1 MRSGLLASAI
11 CLSAMLALPVVSQA
25 ADKIE
30 YQAPA
35 TQQYVGLLGH
45 WLHNDDDRNLKS
57 NAQGLGALYGRQLS
71 RHVWWETSLDYFKL
85 PTDIAGLDDYSQYH
99 LMTGL
104 AYAFGDR
111 QHFTPFIIAQLG
123 AIKHTVEP
131 SDDKDTN
138 LGISAGAGAVSA
150 PLFSSGLRLRAEA
163 RYVFDSFG
171 GDRGTGSLNQ
181 DPFGDWRVSV
191 GIELPIGIT
200 KVVVREKTVVKEVVK
215 TVTKEVPVEVPVAD
229 TDRDGVPD
237 KRDAC
242 PGTPANAKVDAQG
255 CLIANQRLVLKDILF
270 ELGSTNLTKNSKTNL
285 AILAEGLQAQQEL
298 QIEVAGY
305 TDSTGRASTNL
316 KLSQSRAAA
325 VRDFLVQ
332 QGVPAERLTAKG
344 YGSADPVAS
353 NNSISGRALNRRVE
367 LHLSSK

>member
-1 MRSGLLASAI
+1 MRCALLAATF
-11 CLSAMLALPVVSQA
+11 CLSTLLTLPVTTHA

-30 YQAPA
+30 YQSPT
-35 TQQYVGLLGH
+35 TQQYVGLLAH
-45 WLHNDDDRNLKS
+45 WLHNDEDRNLKS

-71 RHVWWETSLDYFKL
+71 QHIWWETSLDYFKL

-111 QHFTPFIIAQLG
+111 KHFTPFVIAQLG
-123 AIKHTVEP
+123 AIKHDVEP

-138 LGISAGAGAVSA
+138 LGLSAGGGVIV
-150 PLFSSGLRLRAEA
+150 PLFANGLRLRAEA
-163 RYVFDSFG
+163 RYVFDSFT
-171 GDRGTGSLNQ
+171 GDRGTDSLNQ
-181 DPFGDWRVSV
+181 DPFGDWRASV
-191 GIELPIGIT
+191 GIELPFGVT

-215 TVTKEVPVEVPVAD
+215 TVVQTKEVPVVIKD
-229 TDRDGVPD
+229 TDADGVPD
-237 KRDAC
+237 KRDDC
-242 PGTPANAKVDAQG
+242 PGTPAGAKVDAKG

-270 ELGSTNLTKNSKTNL
+270 ELGSTRLTANSKTNL
-285 AILAEGLQAQQEL
+285 AVLADSLKSQKEL

-316 KLSQSRAAA
+316 RLSQARAEA

-332 QGVPAERLTAKG
+332 QGVPADRLTAKG
-344 YGSADPVAS
+344 YGIADPVAS
-353 NNSISGRALNRRVE
+353 NKTVSGRALNRRVE